1 MYLLDTN
8 VVSEIRKIQQGKADT
23 HLSAWVRQIPANQMY
38 ISAITLLELETGIM
52 RIERKDAAQGTT
64 LRTWLEQQVKP
75 TFRGRILPFD
85 EYTSPICATMHT
97 PDPKPITDSLIAATA
112 KQHGLTVVTRNVKDF
127 TETGVRIFNPFEA
140 T

>member
-52 RIERKDAAQGTT
+52 RIERKDPAQGTT

-85 EYTSPICATMHT
+85 EYTAPICATMHT

-127 TETGVRIFNPFEA
+127 IETGVKVFNPFEA

>member
-1 MYLLDTN
+1 
-8 VVSEIRKIQQGKADT
+8 
-23 HLSAWVRQIPANQMY
+23 MY
-38 ISAITLLELETGIM
+38 ISAITLLELKTSIM

-85 EYTSPICATMHT
+85 EYTSPICTTMHT

-112 KQHGLTVVTRNVKDF
+112 KQHGLTVVTCNVKDF
-127 TETGVRIFNPFEA
+127 TETGVKVFNPFEA

>member
-64 LRTWLEQQVKP
+64 LRTWLEQQVKL

-85 EYTSPICATMHT
+85 EYTAPICATMHT

-112 KQHGLTVVTRNVKDF
+112 KQHGLTVVTCNVKDF
-127 TETGVRIFNPFEA
+127 TETGIKVFNPFEA

>member
-64 LRTWLEQQVKP
+64 LRTWLEQQVKL

-85 EYTSPICATMHT
+85 EYTAPICATMHT

-127 TETGVRIFNPFEA
+127 TETGVKIFNPFEA

>member
-8 VVSEIRKIQQGKADT
+8 IVSEIRKIRQGKADP
-23 HLSAWVRQIPANQMY
+23 HLSVWVTQTPANQMY
-38 ISAITLLELETGIM
+38 ISAITLLELEKGIM
-52 RIERKDAAQGTT
+52 RIERKDEPQGAI

-75 TFRGRILPFD
+75 IFKGRILPFD
-85 EYTSPICATMHT
+85 EYTAPICATMHT

-127 TETGVRIFNPFEA
+127 AETGVKVFNPFQA
-140 T
+140 A

>member
-64 LRTWLEQQVKP
+64 LRTWLEQQVKL

-85 EYTSPICATMHT
+85 EYTAPICATMHT

-127 TETGVRIFNPFEA
+127 TETGIKVFNPFEA

>member
-38 ISAITLLELETGIM
+38 ISTITLLELETGIM
-52 RIERKDAAQGTT
+52 RIERKDPAQGTT
-64 LRTWLEQQVKP
+64 LRTWLEQQVKL

-85 EYTSPICATMHT
+85 EYTAPICATMHT

-112 KQHGLTVVTRNVKDF
+112 KQHGLTVVTCNVKDF
-127 TETGVRIFNPFEA
+127 TETGVKVFNPFEA

>member
-52 RIERKDAAQGTT
+52 RIERKDPAQGTT

-75 TFRGRILPFD
+75 TFRGR
-85 EYTSPICATMHT
+85 S
-97 PDPKPITDSLIAATA
+97 
-112 KQHGLTVVTRNVKDF
+112 F
-127 TETGVRIFNPFEA
+127 TI
-140 T
+140 

>member
-64 LRTWLEQQVKP
+64 LRTWLEQQVKL

-85 EYTSPICATMHT
+85 EYTTPICATMHT
-97 PDPKPITDSLIAATA
+97 PDLKPMTDSLIAATA

-127 TETGVRIFNPFEA
+127 IETGVKVFNPFEA